1 MPERDRSCL
10 QDMHGKGTI
19 MAKKRPTLIVNHENL
34 RHNMSTV
41 VGWCR
46 DAGIDVAGV
55 IKVTT
60 GMASAALDYESC
72 GAKWIA
78 SSRIEQLARA
88 KEAGVKIPLLMIR
101 IPMLSE
107 LDEVVKICD
116 YSLQSSFDTLKAIQE
131 AAARNGKVHNVILMA
146 DLGDL
151 REGFFEK
158 EELADVAAYV
168 EKNLDWLHLA
178 GIGTNLGCV
187 GSVKPTKEK
196 MDMLADWAEAVE
208 EAIGRP
214 LEIVSGGATSSLMPL
229 FDGVMNPKVNMLRIG
244 AVAYIGPLEDLRT
257 CYGREEVEVLSDECF
272 ILDAEVIETN
282 TKPTHPIGELG
293 VDASGK
299 VVKYVDRGRRRR
311 AILAVGRA
319 DYGDIDDI
327 VPVLEGAEVAMAS
340 GDHTI
345 LDIEDCKEQ
354 LRVGDIVRL
363 KVKYSALMRLTA
375 SENITIEEINRQ

>member
-1 MPERDRSCL
+1 M
-10 QDMHGKGTI
+10 
-19 MAKKRPTLIVNHENL
+19 KKRPALIVNHKNL
-34 RHNMSTV
+34 RYNMSTII
-41 VGWCR
+41 GWCR

-60 GMASAALDYESC
+60 GLASDALDYEAS

-78 SSRIEQLARA
+78 SSRLEQLVRAR
-88 KEAGVKIPLLMIR
+88 EAGVKLPLLMIR
-101 IPMLSE
+101 VPMLSE
-107 LDEVVKICD
+107 LDEMVKICD
-116 YSLQSSFDTLKAIQE
+116 YSLQSSVDTLKALE
-131 AAARNGKVHNVILMA
+131 LAATKNDKVHNVILMA

-158 EELADVAAYV
+158 VELVRAAKDVEDNFDYI
-168 EKNLDWLHLA
+168 HLA

-214 LEIVSGGATSSLMPL
+214 LEIVSGGATSSLIPL

-244 AVAYIGPLEDLRT
+244 AVAHIGPLEDIRT
-257 CYGREEVEVLSDECF
+257 CYGREEADVLSDECF
-272 ILDAEVIETN
+272 ILEAEVIETN

-299 VVKYVDRGRRRR
+299 KVTYVDRGLRRR

-327 VPVLEGAEVAMAS
+327 VPVLDGAEVTMAS

-345 LDIEDCKEQ
+345 LDIEECVAPLK
-354 LRVGDIVRL
+354 VGDIVQF
-363 KVKYSALMRLTA
+363 KVKYSALMRLTT
-375 SENITIEEINRQ
+375 SENITIEENDRL

>member
-1 MPERDRSCL
+1 M
-10 QDMHGKGTI
+10 G
-19 MAKKRPTLIVNHENL
+19 KRPALIVNHENL

-46 DAGIDVAGV
+46 EAGIDVAGV

-60 GMASAALDYESC
+60 GLASVALDYESC

-78 SSRIEQLARA
+78 SSRLEQLVRA
-88 KEAGVKIPLLMIR
+88 KEAGVRIPLLMIR
-101 IPMLSE
+101 VPMLSE
-107 LDEVVKICD
+107 VEEMVQVCD
-116 YSLQSSFDTLKAIQE
+116 FSLQSSIETLNAVEE
-131 AAARNGKVHNVILMA
+131 AARKHGKRHNVILMA

-158 EELADVAAYV
+158 EELVSMADYV
-168 EKNLDWLHLA
+168 ENKLECVHLA

-196 MDMLADWAEAVE
+196 MDMLAEWAEAVE
-208 EAIGRP
+208 DKIGRP

-244 AVAYIGPLEDLRT
+244 AISHIGPLEDIRT
-257 CYGREEVEVLSDECF
+257 CYGREEADVLSDECF
-272 ILDAEVIETN
+272 VLEAEVIETN
-282 TKPTHPIGELG
+282 VKPTHPIGELG

-299 VVKYVDRGRRRR
+299 KGTYVDRGRRRR

-319 DYGDIDDI
+319 DYGDIDDL
-327 VPVLEGAEVAMAS
+327 VPDLEGAEVTMAS

-354 LRVGDIVRL
+354 LHVGDVVRL
-363 KVKYSALMRLTA
+363 KLKYSAVMRLTT
-375 SENITIEEINRQ
+375 SENITIEEICKL

>member
-1 MPERDRSCL
+1 M
-10 QDMHGKGTI
+10 K
-19 MAKKRPTLIVNHENL
+19 
-34 RHNMSTV
+34 TV

-60 GMASAALDYESC
+60 GLASAALDYESA

-78 SSRIEQLARA
+78 SSRLEQLVRA
-88 KEAGVKIPLLMIR
+88 KEAGVKVPLLLIR

-107 LDEVVKICD
+107 LDDMVKICD
-116 YSLQSSFDTLKAIQE
+116 YSLQSSLDTLKAVNE
-131 AAARNGKVHNVILMA
+131 AARNNGKTHNVILMA

-158 EELADVAAYV
+158 EELADVAAFV
-168 EKNLDWLHLA
+168 EKELDCIHLA

-208 EAIGRP
+208 AAIGRP

-244 AVAYIGPLEDLRT
+244 AVSYIGALEDLRT
-257 CYGREEVEVLSDECF
+257 CYGREEVDVLSDECF
-272 ILDAEVIETN
+272 ILETEVIETN
-282 TKPTHPIGELG
+282 TKPTYPIGELG

-299 VVKYVDRGRRRR
+299 VGNYVDRGRRRR

-327 VPVLEGAEVAMAS
+327 VPVLEGAEVMMAS

-354 LRVGDIVRL
+354 LRVGDVVRF
-363 KVKYSALMRLTA
+363 KVKYSALMRLTT
-375 SENITIEEINRQ
+375 SENITIEENYRQ

>member
-1 MPERDRSCL
+1 M
-10 QDMHGKGTI
+10 T
-19 MAKKRPTLIVNHENL
+19 KRPALIVNHENL
-34 RHNMSTV
+34 RNNMKTV

-60 GMASAALDYESC
+60 GLASAALDYESA

-78 SSRIEQLARA
+78 SSRLEQLVRA
-88 KEAGVKIPLLMIR
+88 KEAGVKVPLLLIR

-107 LDEVVKICD
+107 LDDMVKICD
-116 YSLQSSFDTLKAIQE
+116 YSLQSSLDTLKAVNE
-131 AAARNGKVHNVILMA
+131 AARNNGKTHNVILMA

-158 EELADVAAYV
+158 EELADVAAFV
-168 EKNLDWLHLA
+168 EKELDCIHLA

-208 EAIGRP
+208 AAIGRP

-244 AVAYIGPLEDLRT
+244 AVSYIGALEDLRT
-257 CYGREEVEVLSDECF
+257 CYGREEVDVLSDECF
-272 ILDAEVIETN
+272 ILETEVIETN
-282 TKPTHPIGELG
+282 TKPTYPIGELG

-299 VVKYVDRGRRRR
+299 VGNYVDRGRRRR

-327 VPVLEGAEVAMAS
+327 VPVLEGAEVMMAS

-354 LRVGDIVRL
+354 LRVGDVVRF
-363 KVKYSALMRLTA
+363 KVKYSALMRLTT
-375 SENITIEEINRQ
+375 SENITIEENYRQ

>member
-1 MPERDRSCL
+1 MN
-10 QDMHGKGTI
+10 TI
-19 MAKKRPTLIVNHENL
+19 
-34 RHNMSTV
+34 

-60 GMASAALDYESC
+60 GLASAALDYESC

-78 SSRIEQLARA
+78 SSRLEQLERARA
-88 KEAGVKIPLLMIR
+88 AGVKLPLLMIR
-101 IPMLSE
+101 VPMLSE
-107 LDEVVKICD
+107 LDEMVKVCD
-116 YSLQSSFDTLKAIQE
+116 YSLQSSLDTLKALQE
-131 AAARNGKVHNVILMA
+131 AAAANGKAHNVILMA

-158 EELADVAAYV
+158 EELVAVAEFV
-168 EKNLDWLHLA
+168 ENELGCIHLA

-244 AVAYIGPLEDLRT
+244 AVTFIGPLEDIRT
-257 CYGREEVEVLSDECF
+257 CYGRTEAEELSDECF
-272 ILDAEVIETN
+272 ILETEVIETN

-299 VVKYVDRGRRRR
+299 VGHYVDRGRRRR
-311 AILAVGRA
+311 AILAIGRA

-327 VPVLEGAEVAMAS
+327 VPVLEGAEVTMAS

-345 LDIEDCKEQ
+345 LDIEDCSEK
-354 LRVGDIVRL
+354 LRVGDIVRF
-363 KVKYSALMRLTA
+363 KVKYSALMRLTT
-375 SENITIEEINRQ
+375 SENVSIEEINRL

>member
-1 MPERDRSCL
+1 M
-10 QDMHGKGTI
+10 
-19 MAKKRPTLIVNHENL
+19 KKRPTLVVNHDNL
-34 RHNMSTV
+34 RYNMRTV

-60 GMASAALDYESC
+60 GLASDALDYEAS

-78 SSRIEQLARA
+78 SSRLEQLERA
-88 KEAGVKIPLLMIR
+88 KEAGVKVPLLMIR
-101 IPMLSE
+101 VPMLSE
-107 LDEVVKICD
+107 LDEMVKTCD
-116 YSLQSSFDTLKAIQE
+116 YSLQSSLDTLKALEE
-131 AAARNGKVHNVILMA
+131 AAEKNGKVHNVILMA

-158 EELADVAAYV
+158 EELVDAARYV
-168 EKNLDWLHLA
+168 ENSLDHIHLA

-214 LEIVSGGATSSLMPL
+214 LEIVSGGATSSLIPL

-244 AVAYIGPLEDLRT
+244 AVAHIGPLEDIRT
-257 CYGREEVEVLSDECF
+257 CYGREEADVLSDECF
-272 ILDAEVIETN
+272 IVEAEVIETN

-299 VVKYVDRGRRRR
+299 KVKYVDRGRRRR
-311 AILAVGRA
+311 AILAIGRA
-319 DYGDIDDI
+319 DYGDIDDL
-327 VPVLEGAEVAMAS
+327 VPVLEGAEITMAS

-345 LDIEDCKEQ
+345 VDIEDCKEQ
-354 LRVGDIVRL
+354 IRVGDVMRL
-363 KVKYSALMRLTA
+363 KVKYSALMRLTT
-375 SENITIEEINRQ
+375 SENVTIEEREGR

>member
-1 MPERDRSCL
+1 M
-10 QDMHGKGTI
+10 K
-19 MAKKRPTLIVNHENL
+19 
-34 RHNMSTV
+34 TV

-60 GMASAALDYESC
+60 GLASAALDYESA

-78 SSRIEQLARA
+78 SSRLEQLVRA
-88 KEAGVKIPLLMIR
+88 KEAGVKVPLLLIR

-107 LDEVVKICD
+107 LDDMVKICD
-116 YSLQSSFDTLKAIQE
+116 YSLQSSLDTLKAVNE
-131 AAARNGKVHNVILMA
+131 AARNNGKTHNVILMA

-158 EELADVAAYV
+158 EELADVAAFV
-168 EKNLDWLHLA
+168 EKELDCIHLA

-208 EAIGRP
+208 AAIGRP

-229 FDGVMNPKVNMLRIG
+229 FDGEMNPKVNMLRIG
-244 AVAYIGPLEDLRT
+244 AVSYIGALEDLRT
-257 CYGREEVEVLSDECF
+257 CYGREEVDVLSDECF
-272 ILDAEVIETN
+272 ILETEVIETN
-282 TKPTHPIGELG
+282 TKPTYPIGELG

-299 VVKYVDRGRRRR
+299 VGNYVDRGRRRR

-327 VPVLEGAEVAMAS
+327 VPVLEGAEVMMAS

-354 LRVGDIVRL
+354 LRVGDVVRF
-363 KVKYSALMRLTA
+363 KVKYSALMRLTT
-375 SENITIEEINRQ
+375 SENITIEENYRQ